1 MRRSRTRVV
10 GYTWQ
15 SLGAPLI
22 HEDEATVLLNRA
34 LAAGVV
40 SQWDAD
46 TSWHCVWLNGWPGA
60 DLRAVRDQ
68 LAAWWGPS
76 MARDDPRG
84 GEEATGRAD

>member
-15 SLGAPLI
+15 SLGAPLT
-22 HEDEATVLLNRA
+22 HEDEATALLNRA

-68 LAAWWGPS
+68 FVAWWGPS